1 MRRGWREPRKGKR
14 MSLTTEAYAKR
25 IWEGYL
31 VLRTLLERQKLS
43 DRYEVWSTA
52 DETQSEYLQN
62 LLRVYQLLD
71 SYAEVHDDKVFG
83 ELHSEPLR
91 SMMVEDLHRL
101 EDRLIRVSKQFSEM
115 ATRVAKLRKGN

>member
-14 MSLTTEAYAKR
+14 MSLTSEAYAKR

-52 DETQSEYLQN
+52 KETHAEYLQN

-71 SYAEVHDDKVFG
+71 SYSEMHDDKVFC
-83 ELHSEPLR
+83 ELHSDPLR
-91 SMMVEDLHRL
+91 SMMSEDLRQL
-101 EDRLIRVSKQFSEM
+101 EDRLITVSREFSEM
-115 ATRVAKLRKGN
+115 ASRVRQLRGR

>member
-1 MRRGWREPRKGKR
+1 